1 MVGFATLGYIYS
13 SFNGLDTRVHVGF
26 VDALLLFFFR
36 NITQTFAIKHL
47 DVENGYAFVNGKTI
61 GYTSSFSPSLRSLV
75 ARSSD

>member
-13 SFNGLDTRVHVGF
+13 SFNGLDTRVLVGF

-36 NITQTFAIKHL
+36 NITQTFAIKRL

-61 GYTSSFSPSLRSLV
+61 GHTSSFSPSLRSLV